1 MTKEQHKL
9 IKTLDKHHIV
19 VKGGIEIL
27 ADIPVKMLSKL
38 HQIAGGFAIK
48 GEPELV
54 KNPKWIKGKKKRMK
68 KLNIDKWVSRPTTY
82 YLKKVPPKVDYILQN
97 FDPET
102 TIILSH
108 YKHEQDYL
116 KGLFPHTGSVTKMST
131 GVDLSHF
138 KTMIIYSMAFSSAN
152 YEQVKGRLMNVKR
165 DTPINVH
172 YLISGIDG
180 YVLKAVKSKENF
192 TSRWYK
198 KQTD

>member
-1 MTKEQHKL
+1 MNKEQDKMIHKL
-9 IKTLDKHHIV
+9 QKHGIV
-19 VKGGIEIL
+19 EKGDIEIL
-27 ADIPVKMLSKL
+27 ADTPVKMLSKL
-38 HQIAGGFAIK
+38 HQIAGGFAVK
-48 GEPELV
+48 GEDEII

-68 KLNIDKWVSRPTTY
+68 KLGIEKHKAIPTTY
-82 YLKKVPPKVDYILQN
+82 YLKKVPPKVDYILKN

-108 YKHEQDYL
+108 YKHEQEYL

-172 YLISGIDG
+172 YLISGIDR
-180 YVLKAVKSKENF
+180 YVLKAVKDKENF
-192 TSRWYK
+192 TSRWYEK
-198 KQTD
+198 NND